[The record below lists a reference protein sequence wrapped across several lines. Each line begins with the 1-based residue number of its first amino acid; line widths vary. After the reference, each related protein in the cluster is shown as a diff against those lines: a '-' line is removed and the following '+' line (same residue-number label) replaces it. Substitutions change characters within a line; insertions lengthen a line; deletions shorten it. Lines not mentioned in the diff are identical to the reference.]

1 MNASDTR
8 NKSAVEEELKDVTS
22 GNWYKNIYIISVFS
36 FTVKNN
42 GHRLVI
48 MDEVD
53 GMSSGDRGG
62 MSELIK
68 IIDKTKCPIICIC
81 NDRQNNNVR
90 TLASHCKDLQFS
102 KPPLVTIRSR
112 MQKMAEKEGL
122 KIDDKSIDTIIESSN
137 YDIRQILN
145 NLQMLNKIDT
155 KVDKDYINKNI
166 TSISKDKILAENAF
180 ESCKL
185 ILFTDETVNKVP
197 PFSDRLSAF
206 FVDYDLVPLLIHV

>member
-1 MNASDTR
+1 
-8 NKSAVEEELKDVTS
+8 
-22 GNWYKNIYIISVFS
+22 
-36 FTVKNN
+36 
-42 GHRLVI
+42 